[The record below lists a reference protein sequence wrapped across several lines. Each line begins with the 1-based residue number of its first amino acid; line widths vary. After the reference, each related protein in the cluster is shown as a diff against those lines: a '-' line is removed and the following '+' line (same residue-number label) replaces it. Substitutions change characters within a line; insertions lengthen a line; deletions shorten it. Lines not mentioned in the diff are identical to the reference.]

1 MDIQTAA
8 IITVSNKLELLDR
21 LLEKRIERASLN
33 TVSPTL
39 SLMEKVY
46 ELGESRRLAAN
57 LAVMYHRLECAL
69 TPDEIECIRSAAAC
83 KYGFGLDGKNAA
95 RALKKARRVLDD
107 LGVNK
112 FTLEEYEKLPLYRAE
127 CAKIKRI
134 SERKGRALN
143 SFVSAEAKSGNA
155 IGTLQPT

>member
-8 IITVSNKLELLDR
+8 IITIANKLELLDK
-21 LLEKRIERASLN
+21 LLERRIERASLD

-39 SLMEKVY
+39 PLMEKVY
-46 ELGESRRLAAN
+46 VLVEHRRLAAN

-69 TPDEIECIRSAAAC
+69 TPEEIECIRSAAAY

-95 RALKKARRVLDD
+95 RALKKARQVLGG
-107 LGVNK
+107 LGLNR
-112 FTLEEYEKLPLYRAE
+112 FSLEEYEKLPLYRAE

-134 SERKGRALN
+134 SERKGRILN
-143 SFVSAEAKSGNA
+143 SYVPAGKPCGSAAGEAC
-155 IGTLQPT
+155 PT